1 MEDSWVITYKDFL
14 HVHVRQRLF
23 LQVST
28 MILPTSSSEDCVNEP
43 WPGTQS
49 GFKARRGR
57 PGVMGTCLL
66 TQLTVTYDVAVGRQK
81 NLKSTDH
88 GFLCVVV
95 AVCSLPAQSTPDWD
109 EQQMLSSSESSSQQD
124 TCIPSFIRF
133 LVKYANILTISD
145 EHLSCV
151 TVPWLAPPDSSHVY
165 GPYLARVVLT
175 SARNTP
181 PARTRQILRW
191 EHNLIKLLTVSQHDS
206 TLCVHASYY
215 HWSAWS

>member
-1 MEDSWVITYKDFL
+1 MLGNACSCRSLQWYYQPVP
-14 HVHVRQRLF
+14 VRIVLMSLGQGPSL
-23 LQVST
+23 VS
-28 MILPTSSSEDCVNEP
+28 
-43 WPGTQS
+43 
-49 GFKARRGR
+49 R
-57 PGVMGTCLL
+57 PGGVGQGWWGHACSPSSL
-66 TQLTVTYDVAVGRQK
+66 TYDVAVGRQK